1 MNTAAEGRIELR
13 IAGGAAWITLANEA
27 RRNAISRDMW
37 SALARILSDAERDD
51 EVRCCVIFGAGGRS
65 FAAGADISQLNQR
78 STADGEPDE
87 YAAAMRAAF
96 AAIEQLGK
104 PLLAMISGY
113 CFGAGVALATKADLR
128 IASHDAQFSVPA
140 SRLGLAY
147 PADYVK
153 DLLRI
158 VGPSAAKSMLFT
170 AKRVTGD
177 EALRIGL
184 IDELLAPADLQ
195 GRVEALVA
203 VIAEGAPLTMRASK
217 ATIDWLSGA
226 RGDGSLARE
235 LIERCRTSADY
246 AEGRKAFLE
255 KRSPVFKGR

>member
-1 MNTAAEGRIELR
+1 MNTSAEGRIELR
-13 IAGGAAWITLANEA
+13 IADGAAWITLANEA
-27 RRNAISRDMW
+27 RRNAISQEMW
-37 SALARILSDAERDD
+37 SALERILTDAERND
-51 EVRCCVIFGAGGRS
+51 EVRCCVISGAGGRS

-78 STADGEPDE
+78 SATDGEPDE
-87 YAAAMRAAF
+87 YAAAMRGAF
-96 AAIEQLGK
+96 AAIDLLGK

-128 IASHDAQFSVPA
+128 VASRDAQFCVPA

-147 PADYVK
+147 PADYIK
-153 DLLRI
+153 DLLRL
-158 VGPSAAKSMLFT
+158 VGPAAAKLILFT

-177 EALRIGL
+177 DALRIGL
-184 IDELLAPADLQ
+184 IDELLAPEELQ
-195 GRVEALVA
+195 GRVAALVA
-203 VIAEGAPLTMRASK
+203 LIAEGAPLTMRASK

-246 AEGRKAFLE
+246 AEGRRAFLE
-255 KRSPVFKGR
+255 KRPPAFRGR